1 MVAIKML
8 LISQTILPQRRV
20 GLTVLSHKD
29 SIELFDSLGVSM
41 IPELKTPQVPMPFE
55 GDYSQ
60 SMYASQML
68 NDYTSAGISQDRVY
82 PQSFSLDDINHWLRT
97 APEFAKQA
105 AYLDGRYRD
114 AEFDINVAAT
124 WSPSMQEL
132 AEEGVRFLASPLW
145 MLLTLDAQQRIVASE
160 YAVAAKTAGLNILAW
175 TVERSGPITT
185 GNNWYYQSI
194 QAAIENEGDVF
205 TAIDILVNDVGVVG
219 VFSDWPATMSYYSH
233 CTE

>member
-1 MVAIKML
+1 
-8 LISQTILPQRRV
+8 
-20 GLTVLSHKD
+20 
-29 SIELFDSLGVSM
+29 
-41 IPELKTPQVPMPFE
+41 
-55 GDYSQ
+55 
-60 SMYASQML
+60 
-68 NDYTSAGISQDRVY
+68 
-82 PQSFSLDDINHWLRT
+82 
-97 APEFAKQA
+97 
-105 AYLDGRYRD
+105 
-114 AEFDINVAAT
+114 
-124 WSPSMQEL
+124 MQEL

-205 TAIDILVNDVGVVG
+205 TAIDILVNDVGVAG
-219 VFSDWPATMSYYSH
+219 VFSDWPATMSYYAH